1 MYKEKNLI
9 MAGFHGNW
17 KLNSYGS
24 FTFTEEQKKL
34 TKKHVSERAL
44 KSEDFLSR
52 QNETEFH
59 LNPDSKD
66 YKKLDFCRKYISE
79 LTEVVDVSAAPA
91 LFQKYAIQEGFLNKD
106 RVICTEFSADFVG
119 DLNGSIELDWRVLD
133 LADAASQSLFFENLT
148 KKINLWIF
156 WYSIYYSGD
165 PNKLF
170 SELSLKS
177 ANGSKIII
185 ASPKPTIGTV
195 LNFGKEKF
203 HPTYFISRREL
214 ISIANQ
220 NNFQLV
226 SEHETKP
233 VSSIRPNKNSKRI
246 RFLARFLID
255 LIIHSLILLINKAM
269 FWRVSDTFKLKSS
282 DMILVFEHVE
292 K

>member
-1 MYKEKNLI
+1 
-9 MAGFHGNW
+9 MASMHAKW

-24 FTFTEEQKKL
+24 YKCYGDQKNP
-34 TKKHVSERAL
+34 TKKHISESVL

-59 LNPDSKD
+59 LNPNSKD
-66 YKKLDFCRKYISE
+66 FKKLDFCRKYLAKGI
-79 LTEVVDVSAAPA
+79 EVVDVSAAPG
-91 LFQKYAIQEGFLNKD
+91 LFQEYAIREGLIDKD
-106 RVICTEFSADFVG
+106 KVICTEFSAEFVG
-119 DLNGSIELDWRVLD
+119 DLNSSIELDWRVLD
-133 LADAASQSLFFENLT
+133 LANAASQALFFENLT

-156 WYSIYYSGD
+156 WYSIYYSCD

-185 ASPKPTIGTV
+185 ASPQPTIGTV
-195 LNFGKEKF
+195 LNLGKEKF
-203 HPTYFISRREL
+203 HPTYFISQREL

-233 VSSIRPNKNSKRI
+233 VFSIRPNKNSKRM

-255 LIIHSLILLINKAM
+255 LIVHSSILVINKAI
-269 FWRVSDTFKLKSS
+269 FWRVSDTFELKSS
-282 DMILVFEHVE
+282 DMILVFERVE